1 MKTKTIKLLFATLLI
16 GLLAS
21 CEPAKSYYPWE
32 NGSPIEKP
40 APAPEK
46 EQVVPKQFSTNAK
59 LLDTKAG
66 DNGYLF
72 LLYYPG
78 NDKAPGEWKTEKYV
92 IVAMWYDS
100 DTSYHD
106 DSQAYTYYTIARD
119 TFNKGRVKPKN

>member
-1 MKTKTIKLLFATLLI
+1 MKTKTIKLLFVTLLV
-16 GLLAS
+16 GLFVS

-32 NGSPIEKP
+32 NESPIEKP
-40 APAPEK
+40 APEK
-46 EQVVPKQFSTNAK
+46 EQPVPQQFSTNAK

-92 IVAMWYDS
+92 IFALWFTGDI
-100 DTSYHD
+100 SYQH
-106 DSQAYTYYTIARD
+106 DSQTYTHYTTAKN
-119 TFNKGRVKPKN
+119 TFNKGRVKPKE

>member
-1 MKTKTIKLLFATLLI
+1 MKTKTIKLLFATLLV

-32 NGSPIEKP
+32 NESPIEKP
-40 APAPEK
+40 APVT

-66 DNGYLF
+66 YNGYLF

-92 IVAMWYDS
+92 IVALWFDG
-100 DTSYHD
+100 DKSYHD
-106 DSQAYTYYTIARD
+106 DSQTYTDYTTARD
-119 TFNKGRVKPKN
+119 TFDKGRVKPKN

>member
-1 MKTKTIKLLFATLLI
+1 MKTKTIKLLFATLLVV
-16 GLLAS
+16 LFVS

-32 NGSPIEKP
+32 DESPIEKP
-40 APAPEK
+40 ASK
-46 EQVVPKQFSTNAK
+46 NEQVVPQQFSTNAK

-92 IVAMWYDS
+92 ILALWFTGDS
-100 DTSYHD
+100 SYQH
-106 DSQAYTYYTIARD
+106 DSQTYTHYTTAKN
-119 TFNKGRVKPKN
+119 TFNKGRVKPKE

>member
-1 MKTKTIKLLFATLLI
+1 MKTNTIKLLFATLLV
-16 GLLAS
+16 GLFVS

-32 NGSPIEKP
+32 NESPIEKP
-40 APAPEK
+40 APEN
-46 EQVVPKQFSTNAK
+46 EQAVPQQFSTNAK

-92 IVAMWYDS
+92 IFALQYCGDNYS
-100 DTSYHD
+100 HYHYG
-106 DSQAYTYYTIARD
+106 SQVFTDYKKAND
-119 TFNKGRVKPKN
+119 TFNKGRIKSVY